1 MIVIN
6 RNILLLN
13 LYVEAKDF
21 VVELT
26 SSQRQSVLDLR
37 RKWFKLRS

>member
-6 RNILLLN
+6 RNILLLS
-13 LYVEAKDF
+13 LYVEARDF

-26 SSQRQSVLDLR
+26 SSHAQSI
-37 RKWFKLRS
+37 